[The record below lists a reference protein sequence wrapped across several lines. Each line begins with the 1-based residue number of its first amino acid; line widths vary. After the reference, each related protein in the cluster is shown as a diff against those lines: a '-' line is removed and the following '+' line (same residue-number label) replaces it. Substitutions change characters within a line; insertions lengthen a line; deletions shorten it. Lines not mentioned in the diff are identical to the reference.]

1 MTIMFLFVITSL
13 PLCTL
18 NSRLALN
25 FLNSSD
31 SKICKTFIRNDVV
44 DDNFI
49 GDDGDYVDDDNVIDD
64 NGEDLIGDDGSE
76 VDGHVINEER
86 TKTMMCLAM

>member
-1 MTIMFLFVITSL
+1 MFLFVITSL

-44 DDNFI
+44 DDNVI

-64 NGEDLIGDDGSE
+64 DGEDLDNDGNQL
-76 VDGHVINEER
+76 V
-86 TKTMMCLAM
+86 TMAVRWIAMLSMRRG